1 MTYFLG
7 VCISEGVV
15 EMDIWSLTFVEKF
28 HVMFKV
34 CVRTDW
40 RLEGVSQ
47 VWTGMDREGGG
58 GRALRNCGDENF
70 GAITTWKVSKYGVI
84 SGPNTGKYGPEI
96 TPYLDTFHA
105 VYVIYYIGRS
115 WKSNTL
121 WIVST
126 LLEVF
131 TYSQVVNQFKTP

>member
-15 EMDIWSLTFVEKF
+15 EMDIWGLTFVEKF

-70 GAITTWKVSKYGVI
+70 GAITT
-84 SGPNTGKYGPEI
+84 
-96 TPYLDTFHA
+96 
-105 VYVIYYIGRS
+105 
-115 WKSNTL
+115 
-121 WIVST
+121 
-126 LLEVF
+126 
-131 TYSQVVNQFKTP
+131 